1 MPDTPAQRH
10 LVIQL
15 ARFGDLMQ
23 TKRLM
28 ATLMADPGLEVHLA
42 VDRSMAELAALVYPG
57 VVVHALTAHASG
69 VGTAAQAAAANLPV
83 FATLRDLDF
92 ERVYNL
98 NFSGLNV
105 AVSGLFDP
113 AIVVGYRLEHGH
125 ERRGLWQDMAM
136 RWTRYRRFAGLNLV
150 DFWGL
155 FAAQPVTPG
164 AVNPIAQRGGKGV
177 GVVLAGRETRRSL
190 SPGVLSTLAAAV
202 TQGIRAE
209 RVVLLGSKAEQG
221 LAKEILSVLPSAI
234 RAKTVDRVG
243 LTDWSG
249 LIDELTGLDAV
260 LTPDTGTMHLAA
272 HLGVPVHAFFLSSAW
287 CWETGPYGMGHR
299 VWQTA
304 EGCAPCLESAPC
316 PYAVKCAAPFA
327 ARDLV
332 RHLSGNAAFEIPE
345 GLLGLVSG
353 FDPLGVVYR
362 PVLGEDPLAPR
373 RLKFRQLIGSWLG
386 LPMGGDPDHELAC
399 ELFEEQD
406 WMLDRGVLPT
416 DLFEFMKN
424 SERDQA

>member
-1 MPDTPAQRH
+1 MPDTPAQRQ

-23 TKRLM
+23 SKRLM
-28 ATLMADPGLEVHLA
+28 ATLMADPGIEAHLA
-42 VDRSMAELAALVYPG
+42 VDRSMAELARLVYPG

-83 FATLRDLDF
+83 FALLRELGF
-92 ERVYNL
+92 QRIYNL

-113 AIVVGYRLEHGH
+113 EIVVGYRLEHGH

-136 RWTRYRRFAGLNLV
+136 RWTRLRRFAGLNLV

-155 FAAQPVTPG
+155 FAPQPVSPG
-164 AVNPIAQRGGKGV
+164 EVNPIARRGGKGL
-177 GVVLAGRETRRSL
+177 GVVLAGRESRRSL
-190 SPGVLSTLAAAV
+190 PPGVLSTLASAV

-221 LAKEILSVLPSAI
+221 LAKELLCVMPSAI
-234 RAKTVDRVG
+234 RAKTMDRVG
-243 LTDWSG
+243 LTDWAG
-249 LIDELTGLDAV
+249 LMDELAGLDAV

-272 HLGVPVHAFFLSSAW
+272 HLGAPVHGFFLSSAW

-304 EGCAPCLESAPC
+304 EDCAPCLESAPC
-316 PYAVKCAAPFA
+316 PHEVKCAAPFA
-327 ARDLV
+327 SRDLI
-332 RHLSGNAAFEIPE
+332 RHLSGNPAFEIPA

-362 PVLGEDPLAPR
+362 PVLGEDPLALR
-373 RLKFRQLIGSWLG
+373 RQRFRQLIGSWCG
-386 LPMGGDPDHELAC
+386 LPMGGDPDHALAA
-399 ELFEEQD
+399 ELFEAED
-406 WMLDRGVLPT
+406 WMLDRGVLPRNF
-416 DLFEFMKN
+416 LEFMEN
-424 SERDQA
+424 SERDRA